1 MELVRIIILGV
12 VQGLTEFIPVSSSG
26 HLVLFQHLFGVQE
39 RLTLNVFLHFGTL
52 ISVVIVF
59 WSDIIKIVKLKP
71 KYRKLTFYLLLG
83 TIPAGVIGVLFED
96 YFEQLFS
103 SVTFV
108 GFMLLIT
115 GLLLWLSDRVE
126 LKRRNLDEMKVSDSL
141 IVGFA
146 QAVAIL
152 PGISRSGAT
161 IVTGL
166 FKGLDRKLAARYSF
180 LLSIPVI
187 AGASLIQAVDL
198 VRMGMGEIGLLELT
212 LGTVTSAVSGYFAIR
227 LLLKLINQERLSI
240 FAYYCWTL
248 AILIIL
254 LT

>member
-1 MELVRIIILGV
+1 MELVRIIILGI

-59 WSDIIKIVKLKP
+59 WSDIIEIVKLKP

-115 GLLLWLSDRVE
+115 GLLLWLSDRIE
-126 LKRRNLDEMKVSDSL
+126 LKRRNLDEMKLSDSL
-141 IVGFA
+141 LVGFA

-187 AGASLIQAVDL
+187 AGASLIKAVDL
-198 VRMGMGEIGLLELT
+198 VRIGLGEIGLLELT
-212 LGTVTSAVSGYFAIR
+212 LGTATSAVSGYFAIR
-227 LLLKLINQERLSI
+227 LLIKLINQERLSI
-240 FAYYCWTL
+240 FAYYCWVL
-248 AILIIL
+248 AVLIIL